1 MAYFWQNKKLEK
13 ESRAGPSSFLGG
25 YLFLLIIFLL
35 IWSWRFNSVMRDRK
49 EPGKSSEQV
58 AVEGIIWEE
67 PRIFYSTQNFWLKGY
82 QIETLSDHS
91 LGVGDRVAL
100 VGKATCQPIGRF
112 QENCLIHYPE
122 ISIKK
127 NDCWSEFIKVVVR
140 LRKKLI
146 VSLERVL
153 PSEAASLLT
162 GIVWGNQGQFSK
174 TFYQDMKNSGLLH
187 VVVASGANVMSLVGL
202 LKKGTLFLGRRLSI
216 LITLPVVILYGLVV
230 GTEPPIV
237 RAVIMS
243 GFLLVSQLFGRQ
255 ASPLRSLFLT
265 GGTMMLFDPLLFADI
280 SFQLSFGATLGIL
293 LFSRKLKNLLGWSDL
308 ATTLSAQTVTLPI
321 LALHFGQLSPL
332 SFLSNA
338 FLLWLVEPLMLW
350 GLLLTFLGLINRFL
364 ASLIGFFLW
373 LPLQV
378 FIWGGHFW
386 AQILPNIGVSLVL
399 AVSSFALAPL
409 LWLLLSSVKDDK

>member
-1 MAYFWQNKKLEK
+1 
-13 ESRAGPSSFLGG
+13 
-25 YLFLLIIFLL
+25 
-35 IWSWRFNSVMRDRK
+35 
-49 EPGKSSEQV
+49 
-58 AVEGIIWEE
+58 
-67 PRIFYSTQNFWLKGY
+67 
-82 QIETLSDHS
+82 
-91 LGVGDRVAL
+91 
-100 VGKATCQPIGRF
+100 
-112 QENCLIHYPE
+112 LIHYPE